1 MVSFL
6 VLICVFIIIGEVD
19 DHLCKCMLRVWVSSS
34 VNFLFTIL
42 PMFQLNCFSF
52 PYGFSSIFI
61 YSGCEPFVSF
71 MQCLYFL
78 PVYVMFST
86 LWCSFCETKVL
97 NFNSISLSTYFVMS
111 CIALFSLRTS
121 ILPKAMAIFSYSVCA
136 CSVHVWLCNAVD
148 CSPPGSSVHGIFQ
161 AVILEGVTISSSRES
176 SQPRNRTQVFCVSC
190 RWSLYPC
197 ATWEARISL

>member
-6 VLICVFIIIGEVD
+6 VLICVFIIIGEVH
-19 DHLCKCMLRVWVSSS
+19 DHRCKCKLTVWVSSS

-52 PYGFSSIFI
+52 PYGFSGFFI

-78 PVYVMFST
+78 PIYVMLST

-97 NFNSISLSTYFVMS
+97 NFKAISLSTYFVMS
-111 CIALFSLRTS
+111 CISVFSLRTS
-121 ILPKAMAIFSYSVCA
+121 ILPKAIAIFSYSVCA
-136 CSVHVWLCNAVD
+136 CSAHVWLFAILWTVAL
-148 CSPPGSSVHGIFQ
+148 Q
-161 AVILEGVTISSSRES
+161 APLSMEFSR
-176 SQPRNRTQVFCVSC
+176 Q
-190 RWSLYPC
+190 
-197 ATWEARISL
+197 